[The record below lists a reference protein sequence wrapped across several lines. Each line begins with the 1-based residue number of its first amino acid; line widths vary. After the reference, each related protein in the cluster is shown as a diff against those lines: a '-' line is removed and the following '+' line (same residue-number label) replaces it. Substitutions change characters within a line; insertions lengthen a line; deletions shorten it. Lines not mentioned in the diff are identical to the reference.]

1 MALHLIAEAILRLEH
16 KVDIL
21 LNRML
26 SAGAHPQMNFTGVP
40 CPVCKMPIDYVVDIE
55 HQVAVR
61 KCNCYS
67 GKVTS
72 SFPIFTKIPP
82 AGAPNAR
89 SSGRQSSSDSDSEPG
104 TEDGSGRK
112 GR

>member
-1 MALHLIAEAILRLEH
+1 MAFHILAEALLRIEH

-21 LNRML
+21 LRGVYASN
-26 SAGAHPQMNFTGVP
+26 AHPQMSFVGVP
-40 CPVCKMPIDYVVDIE
+40 CPVCKMPIEYVVDIE

-61 KCNCYS
+61 KCSCSS

-72 SFPIFTKIPP
+72 SFPIFTKVPP
-82 AGAPNAR
+82 AGASNAR
-89 SSGRQSSSDSDSEPG
+89 SSGRQSLPDSDSELGP
-104 TEDGSGRK
+104 EDGPGRK